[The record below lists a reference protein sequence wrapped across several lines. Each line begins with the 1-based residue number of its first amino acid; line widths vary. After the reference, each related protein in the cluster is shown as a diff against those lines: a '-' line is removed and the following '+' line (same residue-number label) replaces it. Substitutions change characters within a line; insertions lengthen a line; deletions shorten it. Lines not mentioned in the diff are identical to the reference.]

1 MFFDFSKIMKLLPPP
16 DKMKLI
22 RILHSLYDLLGVLIP
37 FTITGKLTLQLCS
50 RLGLTWKAKLPDEI
64 LDVWQPW
71 TEQIQDLNGY
81 SFKRTIIQGEQPD
94 KADKQLHIFA
104 DASNDAYA
112 AVTYL
117 RSKSNKVENVTFV
130 QAKSRVRPVKA
141 AHTIPR
147 MELLAIELGLQLL
160 KKIYTKF
167 GLETYNLYIWTDS

>member
-1 MFFDFSKIMKLLPPP
+1 MFFDFSKIMKLLPPL

-22 RILHSLYDLLGVLIP
+22 RILHSLYDPLGVLIP
-37 FTITGKLTLQLCS
+37 FTITGKLALQMCS

-64 LDVWQPW
+64 LDAWQPW
-71 TEQIQDLNGY
+71 AEQIQDLKGY
-81 SFKRTIIQGEQPD
+81 SFKRTIILREQPD

-104 DASNDAYA
+104 DSSKDAYA
-112 AVTYL
+112 TVAYL
-117 RSKSNKVENVTFV
+117 RSKSNGLVNVRFV

-160 KKIYTKF
+160 KKIYKKF
-167 GLETYNLYIWTDS
+167 SLETYNLYIWTDS